1 MQPLSSEPG
10 AADTAAT
17 PGLELLAAASLLLSS
32 CAHPLRPLSLLS
44 RDRDVEGEGR
54 LTVCA
59 PLLSKYELQPA
70 DRLIHHRSGVR
81 GRGWGVAREGGR
93 GIERGTERKCPK
105 RRREAGGGKRRG
117 GRNRKPHG
125 KKMKERKVLWVKR
138 VGEER

>member
-10 AADTAAT
+10 AADAAAT

-70 DRLIHHRSGVR
+70 DRLIHHRSGVMGAGGVR
-81 GRGWGVAREGGR
+81 EGRG

-117 GRNRKPHG
+117 GRNRKLHG